1 MLDENSW
8 YLNEYMF
15 QQDKLEEDWIMS
27 LEEKQDKVVEL
38 AVKIIQQDVNNETF
52 CIAFEQEFLQTDEDE
67 VTLFQV
73 LEDLVG
79 ITDASGYDPELQ
91 DFVVELALEAA
102 CFCLYDAN
110 LDDVFPED
118 YQEAFDRVYEQLIVI
133 DGFDL

>member
-67 VTLFQV
+67 AILFQV

-79 ITDASGYDPELQ
+79 NNDASGYDPDLQ
-91 DFVVELALEAA
+91 DFVVELVLEAA
-102 CFCLYDAN
+102 CFCLYDTN

-118 YQEAFDRVYEQLIVI
+118 YQEAFDRVYEQLVVI